1 MGVAER
7 RIQVAPYRTADGSA
21 ELMSVRSSGIL
32 LHPTCLPSEFGIGD
46 MGPEAYRFADLLAE
60 THQQYWQILPVNF
73 TDADHGHSPYHS
85 LSAFA
90 GDPLWI
96 SPELLMKAGWLK
108 TSAIVNVPGFPL
120 DRIDFSGVRTF
131 KTALLE
137 KAFERFLAGKEKEAV
152 HQFTRENK
160 WLSDF
165 ALFRVLT
172 RHYGRPWCDWPV
184 ALRERQR
191 DTLNAVGRRFS
202 TSLMREAFLQYLFFQ
217 QWRDLKQYGNDRGIQ
232 FIGDMPIYLPFHSAE
247 VWANPYL
254 YKLSADRSPLKVS
267 GVPPD
272 YFSETGQLWG
282 HPIYDWEVLAK
293 TGFDWWVQRTSH
305 NLKLFDRI
313 RIDHF
318 RGWVGC
324 WEVPG
329 NAKTAMD
336 GEWVPVPG
344 ERLMDRLFR
353 RLGPLPFIAED
364 LGTITPDV
372 RETMARFDLPGMKVL
387 LFAFGEDYP
396 HGAFLPHNYRPNCV
410 VYTGTH
416 DNNTVQGWFTAEA
429 TDQERNRLFRYL
441 GQKPDRT
448 EIHWTM
454 IRLAMA
460 SVADTAVIPLQDLL
474 GLDEQTRMNCPASS
488 GGNWQW
494 RAPENPIPEEV
505 AERLTEMTYTYGRA
519 PEG

>member
-1 MGVAER
+1 MKGIRTSGV
-7 RIQVAPYRTADGSA
+7 
-21 ELMSVRSSGIL
+21 L
-32 LHPTCLPSEFGIGD
+32 LHPTCLPSPFGIGD

-60 THQQYWQILPVNF
+60 TGQQYWQILPVTF

-96 SPELLMKAGWLK
+96 SPQLLIKDGWLES
-108 TSAIVNVPGFPL
+108 SALTDVPEFPA
-120 DRIDFSGVRTF
+120 DRVDFSKVRTL
-131 KTALLE
+131 KLPLLE
-137 KAFERFLAGKEKEAV
+137 KAFERFLTGKGKEAV
-152 HQFTRENK
+152 RHFIRENG

-172 RHYGRPWCDWPV
+172 RHYGKPWSHWPV
-184 ALRERQR
+184 DLRDRRAGALQ
-191 DTLNAVGRRFS
+191 AVGERFS
-202 TSLMREAFLQYLFFQ
+202 IPLQREAFLQYLFFQ
-217 QWRDLKQYGNDRGIQ
+217 QWKDLRRYCNDQGIQ

-254 YKLSADRSPLKVS
+254 YKLTQDRSPLRVS

-282 HPIYDWEVLAK
+282 HPVYDWEVLVK
-293 TGFDWWVQRTSH
+293 TGFDWWVQRTAH

-318 RGWVGC
+318 RGWVAC

-329 NAKTAMD
+329 QAQTAVN

-344 ERLMDRLFR
+344 DRLLDTLFR
-353 RLGPLPFIAED
+353 RFGCLPLIAED
-364 LGTITPDV
+364 LGTITADV

-387 LFAFGEDYP
+387 LFAFGDDYP
-396 HGAFLPHNYRPNCV
+396 YGAFLPHNYRPNCV

-416 DNNTVQGWFTAEA
+416 DNNTVQGWFSSEA
-429 TDQERNRLFRYL
+429 TDQERNHLYGYL
-441 GQKPDRT
+441 GKRPKTR
-448 EIHWTM
+448 EIHWEM

-460 SVADTAVIPLQDLL
+460 SVADTAIIPLQDLL
-474 GLDEQTRMNCPASS
+474 GLDEHARMNSPA
-488 GGNWQW
+488 GPEGNWQW
-494 RAPENPIPEEV
+494 RAPETLLPEPV
-505 AERLTEMTYTYGRA
+505 AGRLTEMTRTYGRA
-519 PEG
+519 PEK